1 MVDGTMGVGGTEH
14 PPLKQPTHDVTEN
27 PATALS
33 APPPMSAPVRAR
45 VNVNVNVNVNVKGDG
60 A

>member
-1 MVDGTMGVGGTEH
+1 MGVGGTEH

-27 PATALS
+27 PTAALS
-33 APPPMSAPVRAR
+33 APPPISAPVRAR
-45 VNVNVNVNVNVKGDG
+45 VNVNVNVNVKGDG